1 MVARPHTISEAE
13 RRGVKEAIARAE
25 TRTSGEIVVVVARWC
40 DEYLYVPVLWGALV
54 ALMLPL
60 PLVLVGG
67 LSTLSIFALQ
77 LAAFAFLSI
86 ALSVWPVRM
95 AVTPRTLKEKHCR
108 KTALEQFQARAIPT
122 TKGRSGL
129 LIFVA
134 LEERYCEILVDT
146 AIAARI
152 DASQWQNTVAAT
164 VTLIGEGRLGDGLVR
179 AVEACGELLGEHF
192 PPRRPD
198 RNELPDP
205 LVLLNMDG
213 PRREA

>member
-1 MVARPHTISEAE
+1 MVAGPQTISEAE
-13 RRGVKEAIARAE
+13 RRRVKEAIARAE

-40 DEYLYVPVLWGALV
+40 DEYLYVPVLWGSLV
-54 ALMLPL
+54 ALLLPL
-60 PLVLVGG
+60 PLLVLSRLNPV
-67 LSTLSIFALQ
+67 SIFALQ
-77 LAAFAFLSI
+77 LAAFALLSI
-86 ALSVWPVRM
+86 VLSIWPVRM

-152 DASQWQNTVAAT
+152 DASQWQRIVAMAAS
-164 VTLIGEGRLGDGLVR
+164 LIGEGRLGDGLVR
-179 AVEACGELLGEHF
+179 SVDACGELLGEHF
-192 PPRRPD
+192 PPRRVD

-205 LVLLNMDG
+205 LVLLNMES